1 MNHAGFITGLALG
14 LWAGFFITFWKGSAG
29 NYWGWRVLILVQ
41 LLPALSFAAGLTYIP
56 ESPRWLVSH
65 GESERARAG
74 LQWLWQGTH
83 DTDTIT
89 HEFHAIIVDIESR
102 KPSRSAIMSLSQPL
116 LRDGQLVAR
125 LWRAFLLQFMA
136 QMCGATAMKYYLP
149 TLLEALGLQKQVALM
164 AGAIEMTLKIGMTVV
179 EMWIIDR
186 FGRKACLVGGSLV
199 MGSAMLIN
207 GALPKLFPN
216 NMSTAADAICIVF
229 IFIYAMGYSLGLGPA
244 AWVYSSEE
252 TMKGNSDYETINRIQ
267 WDERAPLHAAS
278 PDYKI
283 KEFISNP
290 EFISEVVQ
298 FDRPLLGDI
307 SGLKCA
313 HLQCHIGTDTLSLA
327 RLGTTSVTGLD
338 FSSASLNEA
347 RKLAAATKGTGG
359 ERLAFV
365 EASVYD
371 SLDVLEPGTFDLVF
385 TGIGALCWIPS
396 VEKWAAVISGLLK
409 PGGRLFIREG
419 HPVLWSLDDENE
431 RELVIKGP
439 YFEQPE
445 PRMFDL
451 NGTYVDTGGYEFK
464 ASKSAEFNHGIGEII
479 QALINNGMRIS
490 GMVEHQSMT
499 KVGWCF
505 FDWMA

>member
-1 MNHAGFITGLALG
+1 M
-14 LWAGFFITFWKGSAG
+14 
-29 NYWGWRVLILVQ
+29 
-41 LLPALSFAAGLTYIP
+41 
-56 ESPRWLVSH
+56 
-65 GESERARAG
+65 
-74 LQWLWQGTH
+74 
-83 DTDTIT
+83 
-89 HEFHAIIVDIESR
+89 
-102 KPSRSAIMSLSQPL
+102 
-116 LRDGQLVAR
+116 
-125 LWRAFLLQFMA
+125 
-136 QMCGATAMKYYLP
+136 
-149 TLLEALGLQKQVALM
+149 QV
-164 AGAIEMTLKIGMTVV
+164 
-179 EMWIIDR
+179 
-186 FGRKACLVGGSLV
+186 
-199 MGSAMLIN
+199 
-207 GALPKLFPN
+207 
-216 NMSTAADAICIVF
+216 
-229 IFIYAMGYSLGLGPA
+229 
-244 AWVYSSEE
+244 
-252 TMKGNSDYETINRIQ
+252 
-267 WDERAPLHAAS
+267 
-278 PDYKI
+278 
-283 KEFISNP
+283 
-290 EFISEVVQ
+290 
-298 FDRPLLGDI
+298 DRPLLGDI

-327 RLGTTSVTGLD
+327 RLGAISVTGLD

-479 QALINNGMRIS
+479 QALINSGMRIS
-490 GMVEHQSMT
+490 GMVEHQSVPWPALPGQMSADDQ
-499 KVGWCF
+499 GWLVF
-505 FDWMA
+505 LQLDGMIILTIFRRIHTERRALEAPAFVHITSRENVNSAS